1 MYMFQFYVNDLLNL
15 YDGSYKIK
23 ATWMLIDVIMNI
35 VQSGSVSLFRIIVRC
50 LVGSSFFYC
59 IFNLTRCGI

>member
-35 VQSGSVSLFRIIVRC
+35 VQSGSVSLFRIIVIC

-59 IFNLTRCGI
+59 IFNLTSCGV

>member
-1 MYMFQFYVNDLLNL
+1 MYMFQFYVDDLLNL

-35 VQSGSVSLFRIIVRC
+35 VQSGSVSLFRIIVIC
-50 LVGSSFFYC
+50 LVGLSFFYC